1 MSHQLDSAVGERLK
15 FGEFELAP
23 VARALW
29 RRGELVKLGSRSFE
43 ILIALASRPGQI
55 LSKDDLT
62 RLVWRGTFVDDTA
75 LRVGISALRKALGPG
90 GDRYIATIP
99 GRGYCFVHDVETV
112 AAKPAPKS
120 SQFEPLNTARL
131 PAQARVVGRADSI
144 RTLTGLVVRQ
154 RLTTIVGS
162 GGIGK
167 TTVAYP
173 VAEATRGSFPDGAR
187 FIDLAAVT
195 DPLHVSS
202 ALAAALGVEVRSGGL
217 SPALVAHLRDK
228 RMLLMFDS
236 CEHVVQAAA
245 GLIDGVLRAAPNICV
260 LATSRETLR
269 TTGEQVYR
277 LAPLATPP
285 LSAKLTAAEAMAF
298 PAVELFV
305 ERVAAFIGSYQL
317 SDEEAPLAAD
327 ICRRLDGIALAIE
340 LAAGC
345 MEALGIADIVASLDD
360 RFGLLTR
367 GSRTAA
373 PRQQSLRSTLDWSYG
388 LLIDAERT
396 VLQRLAVFVG
406 TITMDAAA
414 RVAGP
419 QYAPSELFELLGNLV
434 AKSMVSRDSSS
445 ASTRYRL
452 LDTVQ
457 AYAAEKLTTSGEL
470 ESVRRLHAEYYRD
483 RFEKAKVEYEQL
495 GMKEWRALY
504 VPEIGNIRAA
514 LEWAFSPAGDVAI
527 GVSLAAAVTPL
538 FLEMSLLSEC
548 QLWAETALDRMGMA
562 DRHTRQELELRAALG
577 VTFSFTKGNGP
588 DLQAALEA
596 ALRIAE
602 TLKDATYQFRILTSL
617 YMCHLRSAEFPA
629 AFDVA
634 SRAETLSKTTSP
646 QPFPHSADWM
656 LGDVH
661 HFFGNHAEA
670 RFHSMAALSHNTV
683 SPHASTVRSGIDPR
697 VHGNLILARTLWLQ
711 GFPDQAKVECTK
723 TMQTA
728 EAAEHPVSTCLGL
741 TWMTPLLMYMGDLET
756 AERYLSRLEKDADE
770 HGLVSYQVV
779 AQGFRGELLLRQGDA
794 SRAVE
799 LLRSTVARFNQFGHR
814 MVVAPLLWALS
825 EALAVSGN
833 FTDSLAAIDEAIARA
848 EASKEFLHFPEFLR
862 IRGEVLKA
870 QSNNSAADL
879 VSAEEYFLRA
889 LECARRQSALSWE
902 LRAATS
908 LAELRSALG
917 HHADARSV
925 LAPTFGKFVEG
936 FGTGDLRRAKGVLD
950 QLHHDE
956 P

>member
-1 MSHQLDSAVGERLK
+1 MSLQLDSAVGDRLK

-23 VARALW
+23 VARAFW
-29 RRGELVKLGSRSFE
+29 RNGEQVKLGSRALD

-62 RLVWRGTFVDDTA
+62 KLVWRGAFVDETA

-99 GRGYCFVHDVETV
+99 GRGYCFVHDVETA

-120 SQFEPLNTARL
+120 SQFEPLKTHRL
-131 PAQARVVGRADSI
+131 PTQARVVGRADSI
-144 RTLTGLVVRQ
+144 NTLTELVLRH

-167 TTVAYP
+167 TTVAFP
-173 VAEATRGSFPDGAR
+173 VAEATRESFPDGVC
-187 FIDLAAVT
+187 FIDLAAVAN
-195 DPLHVSS
+195 PLHVSS
-202 ALAAALGVEVRSGGL
+202 ALAAALGVEVRSEGL
-217 SPALVAHLRDK
+217 SPGLVAHLRDK

-236 CEHVVQAAA
+236 CEHVVEASA
-245 GLIDGVLRAAPNICV
+245 GLIEGVLRAAPNICV
-260 LATSRETLR
+260 LATSREALR

-285 LSAKLTAAEAMAF
+285 SCAKLTAAEAMAF
-298 PAVELFV
+298 SAVELFV

-317 SDEEAPLAAD
+317 SDEEAPHAAD

-367 GSRTAA
+367 GPRTAA
-373 PRQQSLRSTLDWSYG
+373 PRQQTLRSTLDWSYG
-388 LLIDAERT
+388 LLIDPERS
-396 VLQRLAVFVG
+396 VFQRLAVFIG

-419 QYAPSELFELLGNLV
+419 EYAPSQVVELLGNLV

-445 ASTRYRL
+445 ALTRYRL
-452 LDTVQ
+452 LDSVQ
-457 AYAAEKLTTSGEL
+457 AYATEKLTTNGEF
-470 ESVRRLHAEYYRD
+470 ESVRRRHAEYFRGHL
-483 RFEKAKVEYEQL
+483 EKAKIEYEHL
-495 GMKEWRALY
+495 EMKEWRALY
-504 VPEIGNIRAA
+504 VPEIGNVRAA

-548 QLWAETALDRMGMA
+548 QFWAETALGRMGVA

-588 DLQAALEA
+588 ELHAALQAALQ
-596 ALRIAE
+596 IAE
-602 TLKDATYQFRILTSL
+602 TLEDATYQFRILTAL
-617 YMCHLRSAEFPA
+617 YMCHLRSADFPA

-634 SRAETLSKTTSP
+634 SRAETLSKTTST

-656 LGDVH
+656 LADVH

-670 RFHSMAALSHNTV
+670 RVHSVAALSHNTV

-697 VHGNLILARTLWLQ
+697 VHANLILARTLWLQ
-711 GFPDQAKVECTK
+711 GFPDQARVESTR

-756 AERYLSRLEKDADE
+756 AERYLLRLEKDADE
-770 HGLVSYQVV
+770 HRLVSYQVV

-794 SRAVE
+794 PRAVE
-799 LLRSTVARFNQFGHR
+799 LLRSSVARFKEFGHR
-814 MVVAPLLWALS
+814 MVVAPLLGVLS
-825 EALAVSGN
+825 EALAASQS
-833 FTDSLAAIDEAIARA
+833 FTDSLAVIDEAIARA

-870 QSNNSAADL
+870 QSDDSSADL
-879 VSAEEYFLRA
+879 ASAEEYFLRA

-908 LAELRSALG
+908 LAELRRALG
-917 HHADARSV
+917 HHAAARSV
-925 LAPTFGKFVEG
+925 LAPTFGKFAEG
-936 FGTGDLRRAKGVLD
+936 FGTADLKRAKGVLD
-950 QLHHDE
+950 QLDHDE

>member
-1 MSHQLDSAVGERLK
+1 VIPCCGSRTFGDSQKAGFLQKRPIFTMRNLYTFCPAALAEPEMSHQLESVVGERLK

-29 RRGELVKLGSRSFE
+29 RRGELVKLGSRAFD
-43 ILIALASRPGQI
+43 ILIALASRPGQV

-62 RLVWRGTFVDDTA
+62 RLVWRGVFVDDTA

-90 GDRYIATIP
+90 GERCIATIP
-99 GRGYCFVHDVETV
+99 GRGYCFVHDVEAV

-120 SQFEPLNTARL
+120 SQLKPKTDRS
-131 PAQARVVGRADSI
+131 PTQARVVGRAESI
-144 RTLTGLVVRQ
+144 KMLTGLVLRQ

-173 VAEATRGSFPDGAR
+173 VAEATGRSFPDGAR

-202 ALAAALGVEVRSGGL
+202 ALAAALGVEVRSEGL

-245 GLIDGVLRAAPNICV
+245 GLIDGVLKAAPNIYV

-277 LAPLATPP
+277 LGPLATPP

-317 SDEEAPLAAD
+317 SDEDAPLAAD

-452 LDTVQ
+452 LETVQ
-457 AYAAEKLTTSGEL
+457 AYATEKLAASGEL
-470 ESVRRLHAEYYRD
+470 ESVQRRHAEYYRD
-483 RFEKAKVEYEQL
+483 RFEKAKVEYEHL
-495 GMKEWRALY
+495 EMKEWTALY
-504 VPEIGNIRAA
+504 VPEIGNVRAA
-514 LEWAFSPAGDVAI
+514 LKWAFSPAGDVAI

-548 QLWAETALDRMGMA
+548 QLWAERALDRMGIA
-562 DRHTRQELELRAALG
+562 DRHTRRELD
-577 VTFSFTKGNGP
+577 VNSP
-588 DLQAALEA
+588 
-596 ALRIAE
+596 
-602 TLKDATYQFRILTSL
+602 SL
-617 YMCHLRSAEFPA
+617 LSA
-629 AFDVA
+629 
-634 SRAETLSKTTSP
+634 
-646 QPFPHSADWM
+646 
-656 LGDVH
+656 
-661 HFFGNHAEA
+661 N
-670 RFHSMAALSHNTV
+670 
-683 SPHASTVRSGIDPR
+683 
-697 VHGNLILARTLWLQ
+697 
-711 GFPDQAKVECTK
+711 
-723 TMQTA
+723 
-728 EAAEHPVSTCLGL
+728 
-741 TWMTPLLMYMGDLET
+741 MY
-756 AERYLSRLEKDADE
+756 
-770 HGLVSYQVV
+770 
-779 AQGFRGELLLRQGDA
+779 
-794 SRAVE
+794 
-799 LLRSTVARFNQFGHR
+799 
-814 MVVAPLLWALS
+814 
-825 EALAVSGN
+825 ALACSG
-833 FTDSLAAIDEAIARA
+833 
-848 EASKEFLHFPEFLR
+848 
-862 IRGEVLKA
+862 LK
-870 QSNNSAADL
+870 
-879 VSAEEYFLRA
+879 
-889 LECARRQSALSWE
+889 W
-902 LRAATS
+902 
-908 LAELRSALG
+908 
-917 HHADARSV
+917 
-925 LAPTFGKFVEG
+925 
-936 FGTGDLRRAKGVLD
+936 
-950 QLHHDE
+950 
-956 P
+956 